1 MADKKEGSSFNFKP
15 SEELSIWVVVD
26 DEELFDHL
34 KIECFDLKVLVY

>member
-1 MADKKEGSSFNFKP
+1 MADKNEVSSFNFKQ

-34 KIECFDLKVLVY
+34 KIECFDLKSLAS